1 MQKNEKTEHIKI
13 KTGLCACVN
22 TPYGLSK
29 KEVVILGRIGIHTY
43 TGTHHTH
50 THTHTNTIT
59 ATCYPIIPFD
69 QSGNGKSCGDLSLI
83 QTHGKDIKSSMR

>member
-1 MQKNEKTEHIKI
+1 MCEYTLRSLQEGGSDIRQNW
-13 KTGLCACVN
+13 N
-22 TPYGLSK
+22 THLY
-29 KEVVILGRIGIHTY
+29 RHTP
-43 TGTHHTH
+43 H
-50 THTHTNTIT
+50 THTHTNAIT